1 MPVAWM
7 LWDMKRGMFFPTI
20 LEVEKSVAKLIFE
33 DPMIHFHNYGR
44 TSSK

>member
-1 MPVAWM
+1 MPVAWIYTGYET
-7 LWDMKRGMFFPTI
+7 RYFFPTI
-20 LEVEKSVAKLIFE
+20 LEIEKNVAKLTFD